1 MTTMEPL
8 LVRLLTSPAEGT
20 PDWDVQRLV
29 EAVARLGHEVRA
41 VPVTPGDVHDDPDG
55 AAVVHAFGWDAAR
68 AAAGAADTTGT
79 AWVFTPVTA
88 APSHGV
94 IDLRDNDELGSLAR
108 SADAVAVSTTDQE
121 RHVNQLGVSRARTHV
136 LPLGIDADLFSRSG
150 PAANRTGRFRIV
162 CEALRASDGVLD
174 AVAALEALP
183 DAELMVLIPV
193 PRTDIDTVPHLV
205 AVRDAAEHA
214 GVRDRVAFYT
224 PGEDR
229 ERAWLL
235 RSADA
240 VVSVP
245 LVPGAHR
252 IVLEAMSCGRPVVST
267 PVGGARDLVVHGVTG
282 LHVTSG
288 DGRALLGAL
297 RQLQSEPFT
306 VEAMGSAGADRV
318 LSRYAWDRAAAEFAG
333 LWARCAA
340 SSGAE
345 VAPTPVD
352 ATA

>member
-1 MTTMEPL
+1 MTTVEPL

-20 PDWDVQRLV
+20 ADWDVDRLV
-29 EAVARLGHEVRA
+29 DAVSRLGHEVRA
-41 VPVTPGDVHDDPDG
+41 VPVTPGDAHDDPDG

-68 AAAGAADTTGT
+68 AAREASATSGT
-79 AWVFTPVTA
+79 PWVFTPVTSA
-88 APSHGV
+88 SPNGV
-94 IDLRDNDELGSLAR
+94 VDLRDTEELGALAR
-108 SADAVAVSTTDQE
+108 AADAVAVSTTDQD
-121 RHVNQLGVSRARTHV
+121 RYANQLGVSRARTHV
-136 LPLGIDADLFSRSG
+136 LPLGIDADVYARSG

-162 CEALRASDGVLD
+162 CEALRGADGVID
-174 AVAALEALP
+174 AVAVLEALP

-193 PRTDIDTVPHLV
+193 PRGDIDTRPHLV
-205 AVRDAAEHA
+205 AIRDAAEHA
-214 GVRDRVAFYT
+214 GVRDRVAFYS

-245 LVPGAHR
+245 LVAGAHR

-267 PVGGARDLVVHGVTG
+267 PVGAARDLVVHGVTG
-282 LHVTSG
+282 LHVTPG

-297 RQLQSEPFT
+297 RQLQSEPFA

-318 LSRYAWDRAAAEFAG
+318 LSRYAWDRVAAEFAG
-333 LWARCAA
+333 FWARCAA
-340 SSGAE
+340 ASGVGMPSA
-345 VAPTPVD
+345 PVD